1 MLVYEQILNILGG
14 VPTIQRQRELNELN
28 DITSNRYEL
37 LVTAVSGT
45 IAGVL
50 SWIIAIPFDV
60 LKTIMQ
66 ADAATKYDSMV
77 HCIKINIEVHDKANM
92 N

>member
-1 MLVYEQILNILGG
+1 MLVYERVLNILGG
-14 VPTIQRQRELNELN
+14 LPSIQRQRELNDRKEF
-28 DITSNRYEL
+28 TSNRYEFL
-37 LVTAVSGT
+37 LTGLSGT

-66 ADAATKYDSMV
+66 ADASTKYENMF
-77 HCIKINIEVHDKANM
+77 HCIKVNIEVCIG
-92 N
+92 